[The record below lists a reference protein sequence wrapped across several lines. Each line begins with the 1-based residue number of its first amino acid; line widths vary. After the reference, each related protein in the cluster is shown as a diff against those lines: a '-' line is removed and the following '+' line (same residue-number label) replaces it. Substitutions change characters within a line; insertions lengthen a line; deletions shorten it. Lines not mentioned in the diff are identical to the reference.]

1 MRIWKR
7 LLMAVCLCAIWSFT
21 ALAAES
27 DPVKIER
34 VKLKFES
41 FRPKD
46 GYVKITNLGTGY
58 SVVDCEII
66 NDSDIDNWNS
76 SYCARLQIELTA
88 DDGYEFRK
96 KGKSYFDLKG
106 SDFYRYESSDYDDK
120 EVIWLCVDMAP
131 LNRSIGVPLDPVWTA
146 DGTAKWTVA
155 YKAESGTSLTKVDI

>member
-1 MRIWKR
+1 MKIWKR

-58 SVVDCEII
+58 SVGD
-66 NDSDIDNWNS
+66 
-76 SYCARLQIELTA
+76 
-88 DDGYEFRK
+88 
-96 KGKSYFDLKG
+96 

-120 EVIWLCVDMAP
+120 EVIWFCVDMAP

-155 YKAESGTSLTKVDI
+155 YKAESGTGLTKVDI

>member
-1 MRIWKR
+1 
-7 LLMAVCLCAIWSFT
+7 MAVCLCAIWPFT

-58 SVVDCEII
+58 SVGDCEII

-96 KGKSYFDLKG
+96 K
-106 SDFYRYESSDYDDK
+106 E
-120 EVIWLCVDMAP
+120 
-131 LNRSIGVPLDPVWTA
+131 NRILTSKVPIF
-146 DGTAKWTVA
+146 TVMSPA
-155 YKAESGTSLTKVDI
+155 ITTIKK